1 MALLPVFAFFQG
13 RDGRPTGMETAD
25 SLNLDRMHN
34 SLLGALQQGVLG
46 LGTGG
51 TYATLRRAL
60 QRLSVQCQQYCKRR
74 RYKQYKPLSVTQT
87 QFSLS
92 PALVVSFL
100 VTCCSYEELCLCP
113 APRVLPLWRPHKE
126 LIPRGMD

>member
-34 SLLGALQQGVLG
+34 SLLGALQRGVLG

-51 TYATLRRAL
+51 TYATLRRAE
-60 QRLSVQCQQYCKRR
+60 
-74 RYKQYKPLSVTQT
+74 
-87 QFSLS
+87 
-92 PALVVSFL
+92 AI
-100 VTCCSYEELCLCP
+100 
-113 APRVLPLWRPHKE
+113 RPVPTI
-126 LIPRGMD
+126 L